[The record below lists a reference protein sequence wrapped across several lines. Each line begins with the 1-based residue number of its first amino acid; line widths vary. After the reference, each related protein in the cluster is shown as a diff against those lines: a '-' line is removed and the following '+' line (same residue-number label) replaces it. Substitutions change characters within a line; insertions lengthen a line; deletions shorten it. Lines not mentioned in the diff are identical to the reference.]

1 MQAIFFND
9 FKNSYIPDI
18 LEEVYLKKVYDPF
31 VLGKKDLTI
40 VDVGANIG
48 LTAFYFSD
56 YGKVYALEPS
66 KQHFEVLTEMIK
78 YNKLNNVEASK
89 VALSNET
96 GTTRFYHNP
105 NSTMFSMESIVNDK
119 NDFEEV
125 DTSTL
130 EHFMAVKKLDKID
143 ILKLDIEGSESKVI
157 VSEGFKNVAS
167 KIKVVLGEYHDWTEM
182 NKNMFQRTFEELGFT
197 FNWNFNTKASVFT
210 AIRL

>member
-18 LEEVYLKKVYDPF
+18 LEEVYVKKVYDPF

-78 YNKLNNVEASK
+78 FNKLDNVFPFKRAI
-89 VALSNET
+89 SNVT
-96 GTTRFYHNP
+96 GQTKFYHND
-105 NSTMFSMESIVNDK
+105 NSTMFSMESIVNKKD
-119 NDFEEV
+119 DFEEV
-125 DTSTL
+125 ETLTL
-130 EHFMAVKKLDKID
+130 EDFMKQEKLEKID
-143 ILKLDIEGSESKVI
+143 ILKLDVEGSESKII
-157 VSEGFKNVAS
+157 VSDGFKNVAS
-167 KIKVVLGEYHDWTEM
+167 KIKVILGEYHDWTEM

-210 AIRL
+210 CVRL